1 MLSPPRNKKAV
12 QKQYIY
18 TPSALFW
25 GQQQCNLAILIPQN
39 CHSEESSSEVG
50 LYCRFLVELAS
61 INTEIEFV
69 SNVISNYISIYFVTS
84 NFRQTLFKCKPSINK
99 WNLSE
104 FPLYFLKLQRRN
116 SHLYLHENIETL
128 HEILIVYLTQ

>member
-18 TPSALFW
+18 TPSALFC

-61 INTEIEFV
+61 INTGIECV
-69 SNVISNYISIYFVTS
+69 SNVISNYIYIYFVTS
-84 NFRQTLFKCKPSINK
+84 NFRQTLFKCKPSV
-99 WNLSE
+99 NLNGICQI
-104 FPLYFLKLQRRN
+104 FLFTFSN
-116 SHLYLHENIETL
+116 CSAG
-128 HEILIVYLTQ
+128 IVTSTFMKI